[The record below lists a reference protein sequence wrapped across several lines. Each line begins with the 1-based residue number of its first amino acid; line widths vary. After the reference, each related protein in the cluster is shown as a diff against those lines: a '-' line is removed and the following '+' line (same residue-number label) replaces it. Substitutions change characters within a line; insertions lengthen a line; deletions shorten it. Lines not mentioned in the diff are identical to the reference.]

1 MILEYNMLK
10 EDYGSIKL
18 PEGEYILVNSIPY
31 YDSIYKG
38 HNMKEYYQGIA
49 VKLGDELDEDGFAP
63 AYRLRWEIIDE
74 NAMPPCDW
82 SKPFEIIDN
91 GYFQVI

>member
-1 MILEYNMLK
+1 
-10 EDYGSIKL
+10 
-18 PEGEYILVNSIPY
+18 
-31 YDSIYKG
+31 
-38 HNMKEYYQGIA
+38 
-49 VKLGDELDEDGFAP
+49 LDEDGFAP

-82 SKPFEIIDN
+82 SKPFEVTDN